1 MKGSNDKWLNLEHY
15 FQLLRQNDDIQ
26 KIYYFTATVSG
37 NARFRQE
44 IYFQALQTSNL
55 VKIIFG
61 LYKSRERKCKVANCS
76 NSQRK
81 YADYEEK
88 RTDVNIALQMLDDAY
103 QDNCDRM
110 IVVSGDSDLVP
121 AVELIKRR
129 FPKIQITVYIPSRH
143 PNRGAA
149 RELRNAA
156 DKNKTLPTALFKNTR
171 FPNSLINNLGQ
182 RINKPSSW

>member
-1 MKGSNDKWLNLEHY
+1 
-15 FQLLRQNDDIQ
+15 
-26 KIYYFTATVSG
+26 
-37 NARFRQE
+37 
-44 IYFQALQTSNL
+44 
-55 VKIIFG
+55 
-61 LYKSRERKCKVANCS
+61 
-76 NSQRK
+76 
-81 YADYEEK
+81 
-88 RTDVNIALQMLDDAY
+88 MLDDAY

-156 DKNKTLPTALFKNTR
+156 DKNKTLPTALFKNTQ

-182 RINKPSSW
+182 RINKPSRW